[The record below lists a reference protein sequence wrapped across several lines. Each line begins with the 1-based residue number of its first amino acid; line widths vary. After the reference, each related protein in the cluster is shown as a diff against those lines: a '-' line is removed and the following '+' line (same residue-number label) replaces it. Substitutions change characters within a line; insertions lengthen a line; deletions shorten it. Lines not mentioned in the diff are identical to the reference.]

1 MTETKMR
8 SQPQRLSCRGLS
20 LAVYREVAAHLR
32 QVEGV
37 TVELITQ
44 TATEFDYRQS
54 QIEGLWLSSPPAVQA
69 QVDAILQYYAQRHG
83 SWQQGV

>member
-8 SQPQRLSCRGLS
+8 AQPQRLSCPGLS

-37 TVELITQ
+37 TIGLIAQ
-44 TATEFDYRQS
+44 TATEFDYFHS
-54 QIEGLWLSSPPAVQA
+54 QIEGLWLSYPQAGQA
-69 QVDAILQYYAQRHG
+69 QVEAILQYYAQRHG
-83 SWQQGV
+83 TWQRGV